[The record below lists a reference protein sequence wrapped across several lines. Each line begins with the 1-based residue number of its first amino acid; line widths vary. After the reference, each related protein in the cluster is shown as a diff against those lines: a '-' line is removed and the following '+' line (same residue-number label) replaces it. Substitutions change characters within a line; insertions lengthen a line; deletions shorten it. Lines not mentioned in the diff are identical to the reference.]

1 MAMRKLG
8 TIDSHVQDMEKNAIK
23 RAPCLFLF
31 CSSVI
36 LENHKKNL
44 SFNKN
49 YMNTTETSILFA
61 PRGLLLLILLCL
73 WNTCK
78 LAGVLS
84 QTPTSVPSVKARHY
98 CS

>member
-1 MAMRKLG
+1 MQLKGPLACFCFAL
-8 TIDSHVQDMEKNAIK
+8 
-23 RAPCLFLF
+23 PLFLKT
-31 CSSVI
+31 I
-36 LENHKKNL
+36 KKIL

-84 QTPTSVPSVKARHY
+84 QTQTSVPSVKARHY

>member
-8 TIDSHVQDMEKNAIK
+8 TIDSHVLDMEKNAIK
-23 RAPCLFLF
+23 RSSCLFLF

-36 LENHKKNL
+36 LENHQKIL

-61 PRGLLLLILLCL
+61 SRGLYLISGLQNAKFHVICCIQIIQLLLSSISL
-73 WNTCK
+73 
-78 LAGVLS
+78 
-84 QTPTSVPSVKARHY
+84 
-98 CS
+98 